1 MGGLRFEFS
10 LFNRSTHEVLAY
22 RTMTASCIIDYENL
36 EPLLRY
42 GIYPLPTIRDGDMER
57 ISAWK
62 CEYNGSFRCFQAT
75 ENALTPYSYC
85 IEQYMDSN
93 EGDYGE
99 LSQDIY
105 AATTGVV
112 VISFNVKD
120 SFESTS
126 EDAKNITKQV
136 LLNDKVIWWDDVSG
150 RDEGYVGW
158 VEEEYHWWGDK
169 WVIKEVP
176 KVKSGW
182 MHVDIPVYLCA
193 GDNKL
198 RLRVY
203 AKEAVKEFS
212 VRVYFDDVEIRHIY
226 ELVKADESVR
236 VRRYGW

>member
-1 MGGLRFEFS
+1 MPELERQYNFSFIPNRVGDLRLEFPF
-10 LFNRSTHEVLAY
+10 FNRSTHEVLAC
-22 RTMTASCIIDYENL
+22 RSMTASCTIDYENL

-42 GIYPLPTIRDGDMER
+42 GIHPLPTISDGNMKR
-57 ISAWK
+57 RSVWK
-62 CEYNGSFRCFQAT
+62 CEYNGSFRGSRST

-85 IEQYMDSN
+85 IEPCWDSN

-105 AATTGVV
+105 AATPGVV

-120 SFESTS
+120 TFESTS

-136 LLNDKVIWWDDVSG
+136 LLNDKGEKYD
-150 RDEGYVGW
+150 
-158 VEEEYHWWGDK
+158 WWGDEWIK
-169 WVIKEVP
+169 KEVP

-198 RLRVY
+198 RR
-203 AKEAVKEFS
+203 
-212 VRVYFDDVEIRHIY
+212 IN
-226 ELVKADESVR
+226 ELVKVDEGVR
-236 VRRYGW
+236 VRR